1 MEIQN
6 NPHLDRSFRIA
17 ILLAFA
23 AMAGQLFYG
32 VVIEVLLAS
41 WSAARPNVVAEYP
54 LLKPLFY
61 VGAITLLLVAGR
73 VRDHLLGQGAPLQ
86 QMVGQLLDPAQ
97 RQQRMVKASQVG
109 MVIAGAS
116 GVLALLLFAL
126 GGDRLDC
133 YPLIAVA
140 LVGQARLVP
149 NRRTWEQW
157 YAQRNTFR

>member
-1 MEIQN
+1 MEIRN

-17 ILLAFA
+17 TLLAVA
-23 AMAGQLFYG
+23 AMAGQLFYV
-32 VVIEVLLAS
+32 VVIEVLMAS
-41 WSAARPNVVAEYP
+41 ETFARLSVVAEYP
-54 LLKPLFY
+54 VLKPLFY

-86 QMVGQLLDPAQ
+86 QMVGQLLDPAE

-109 MVIAGAS
+109 MGIAGAC
-116 GVLALLLFAL
+116 GVLALLLFVL

-149 NRRTWEQW
+149 NRRVWEQW
-157 YAQRNTFR
+157 YAQRNAFR